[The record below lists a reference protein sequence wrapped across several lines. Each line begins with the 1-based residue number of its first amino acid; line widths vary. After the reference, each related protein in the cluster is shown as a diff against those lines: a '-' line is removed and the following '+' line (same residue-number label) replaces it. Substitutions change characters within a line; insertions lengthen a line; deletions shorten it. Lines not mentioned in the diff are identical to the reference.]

1 MQRSDNLFG
10 SRETP
15 LELTRRGMP
24 RMELP
29 SATAPSGIGGMVVAV
44 VLAMALGAGAVVLV
58 QQLGLFGSSAA
69 VQSRS
74 PVASPVVR
82 PRVTIALETVQQNCS
97 AQARSGMNHPGRADA
112 NEIYGD
118 MTGRIAAVGEFL
130 ECLARTE
137 PARFCRPAD
146 KQHLVEKVK
155 QYFLLAQTVKVSAK
169 TVAGGGG
176 GLGPAGMIAMPPL
189 PAGGEAAVG
198 AAVLDAMANA
208 TRQPSL
214 MEALRALAREGY
226 IRTSDFGM
234 VLGFGVPEPIAEA
247 LKDVPRKKNVCS

>member
-44 VLAMALGAGAVVLV
+44 VVAMALGAGAVVLV
-58 QQLGLFGSSAA
+58 QQLGLLGSSAA
-69 VQSRS
+69 TQSAA

-82 PRVTIALETVQQNCS
+82 PRVTIDLDTVTQNCT
-97 AQARSGMNHPGRADA
+97 AQARSGMNHPSRPDA
-112 NEIYGD
+112 NEIHGD
-118 MTGRIAAVGEFL
+118 MTGRIAAVGAFL

-155 QYFLLAQTVKVSAK
+155 QYFLLAQAVKVSAK
-169 TVAGGGG
+169 TVAGGA
-176 GLGPAGMIAMPPL
+176 GLGPAGMIAMPPP

-214 MEALRALAREGY
+214 MEALRGLAREGY
-226 IRTSDFGM
+226 IRASDFGIA
-234 VLGFGVPEPIAEA
+234 LGFGVPEPIVEA